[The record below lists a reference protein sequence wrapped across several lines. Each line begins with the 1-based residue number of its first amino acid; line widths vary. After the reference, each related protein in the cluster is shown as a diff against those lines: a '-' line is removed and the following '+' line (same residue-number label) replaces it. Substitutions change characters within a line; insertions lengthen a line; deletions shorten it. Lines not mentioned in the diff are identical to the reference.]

1 MIRLKKLKIFREIQM
16 TKKISK
22 SDGILLLELA
32 RESILHGFKKNE
44 NRLKFLKK
52 KASSLILEENRGTF
66 VTLHKNRKLRGCIG
80 NIEPV
85 KNIFQGIKDNAK
97 HAAFSD
103 TRFTPLSQKELDE
116 TVIEVSILTQPENL
130 DYNDSH
136 DLMKKLKP
144 GVDGVIIKKEYH
156 SATFLPQVWEQLKDP
171 ETFLKHLC
179 IKAGL
184 PQDEWE
190 SGEIG
195 VATYQV
201 QLFEES

>member
-1 MIRLKKLKIFREIQM
+1 MI
-16 TKKISK
+16 KKISK

-44 NRLKFLKK
+44 NRLKFLKNRV
-52 KASSLILEENRGTF
+52 SSMILKENRGTF

-85 KNIFQGIKDNAK
+85 KNIFQGIRDNAK

-103 TRFTPLSQKELDE
+103 TRFTPLSQKELAE

-130 DYNDSH
+130 DHNDNH
-136 DLMKKLKP
+136 DLLKKLKP
-144 GVDGVIIKKEYH
+144 GIDGVIIKKKHH

-171 ETFLKHLC
+171 EIFLKHLC
-179 IKAGL
+179 TKAVL
-184 PQDEWE
+184 PQDEWK
-190 SGEIG
+190 SGALG